1 MAKILPGDSKDLGG
15 FSVSRVLPH
24 HDKKMV
30 GPFIF
35 FDQIGPAHFSAGD
48 GVNVRPHPHIGLA
61 TVTYLF
67 EGSMLHRDSLGSVQ
81 EISPGDVNWMI
92 AGHGIVH
99 SERETLEVRAAD
111 HRLHGLQ
118 LWVALPPAHEAVDP
132 DFLHVPGNDLPC
144 IYRPGLMMRL
154 IVGEAYG
161 RTSPVTT
168 FSPMFYLDVLADQGA
183 TLAHPD
189 TSQEAAICIISG
201 AIAIDGEHF
210 KAGDFV
216 LLDADDKHISA
227 IEYSRFVLL
236 GGQKFEKVP
245 HLNWNFVAYERETI
259 DTARKRWENG
269 GFPTIPGDDEE
280 FIPLPGRTTP
290 GTFP

>member
-201 AIAIDGEHF
+201 AITIDGEHF